1 MAETT
6 SIVIV
11 DDHPIFRLGLT
22 HALLLDG
29 ALSVIGE
36 GASAAEAVA
45 LVRSLK
51 PDVLLLDAFMDD
63 SGLDRIRD
71 IFAVH
76 PPVRII
82 ILTVSQSDEDVAKAL
97 EAGVSG
103 YVLKGMSG
111 RELAEII
118 RLVCSGQTYI
128 SPQAMGG
135 VLAALRWKSA
145 KKQDLAEKFALSG
158 KELTVL
164 RLVAQGLNNR
174 EIAAQLGVTE
184 RTIKFHLSNVFA
196 KLDVRNRVEA
206 GILARE
212 FWTDGRR

>member
-1 MAETT
+1 MPETT

-22 HALLLDG
+22 HALLLEG
-29 ALSVIGE
+29 GLSVIGE

-51 PDVLLLDAFMDD
+51 PEVLLLDASMDD
-63 SGLDRIRD
+63 NGLDRIRD

-76 PPVRII
+76 PALRII

-103 YVLKGMSG
+103 YVLKGMTG
-111 RELAEII
+111 RELADII

-128 SPQAMGG
+128 SPRAMGG
-135 VLAALRWKSA
+135 VLAALRWKSS
-145 KKQDLAEKFALSG
+145 KKQDLAERFGLSA

-174 EIAAQLGVTE
+174 EIAMQVGVTE

-206 GILARE
+206 GILVRE
-212 FWTDGRR
+212 FWTDGRK